1 MLYLTGIHALNI
13 PCALNTCGDW
23 HASALRWEKMKFKES
38 DDSIFGDYGI
48 EQGHAIPC
56 HDGVYNV
63 ANTIR
68 AALDMLD
75 DGYFSNAQG
84 MNEDFICN
92 PLYDEEVFAKILML
106 RHNRNWNEIDQF
118 MGKEYKMKWINYK
131 RGSVNQQK
139 EKNFINSENT
149 K

>member
-1 MLYLTGIHALNI
+1 
-13 PCALNTCGDW
+13 
-23 HASALRWEKMKFKES
+23 
-38 DDSIFGDYGI
+38 
-48 EQGHAIPC
+48 
-56 HDGVYNV
+56 
-63 ANTIR
+63 
-68 AALDMLD
+68 MLD
-75 DGYFSNAQG
+75 DGDFSNAQG